1 MSIKDVEGTITF
13 FYYDDLARAEEF
25 YGDLMGF
32 EKVID
37 VGFAKVFKVSGDAHF
52 GIVDGNRG
60 SMRPTK
66 DKPVMFTV
74 IVDDI
79 GAWYSRLKNVGVKID
94 QPPKEASYL
103 KMKTLLFK
111 DPEGYIIEVLEFLLK
126 PYGSDGDSRGQARNR
141 DKL

>member
-1 MSIKDVEGTITF
+1 MQIEGIEGSITF
-13 FYYDDLARAEEF
+13 FYYEDLGRAEEF
-25 YGDLMGF
+25 YGEVMSL

-37 VGFAKVFKVSGDAHF
+37 VDFAKVFIVSGGAHF
-52 GIVDGNRG
+52 GIVDGKRG

-79 GAWYSRLKNVGVKID
+79 ESWHRRLEERGVEID

-103 KMKTLLFK
+103 KMKTMLFR
-111 DPEGYIIEVLEFLLK
+111 DPEGYVIEILEFLTDL
-126 PYGSDGDSRGQARNR
+126 YGLG
-141 DKL
+141 